1 MPHFDDRNAVRIRFG
16 ERIEAAMTRT
26 RAGDES
32 LDAMPRPFDHGIAVD
47 VLAGDVARR
56 AMHATA
62 ALDGRTPR
70 SDET

>member
-1 MPHFDDRNAVRIRFG
+1 MPHFDDRDAVRIRFG
-16 ERIEAAMTRT
+16 ERTEAAMTRT

-32 LDAMPRPFDHGIAVD
+32 LHAMPRPFDDGIAFD
-47 VLAGDVARR
+47 TLAGDVARR

-70 SDET
+70 SDAT